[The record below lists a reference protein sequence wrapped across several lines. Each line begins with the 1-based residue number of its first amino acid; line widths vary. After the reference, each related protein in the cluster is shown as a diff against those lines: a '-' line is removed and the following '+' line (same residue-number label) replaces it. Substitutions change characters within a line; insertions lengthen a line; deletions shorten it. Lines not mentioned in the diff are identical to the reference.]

1 MMYAD
6 KRYRDMQTSSQPPSI
21 DDGVTETWLA
31 VLESAAFWPHV
42 EDALGVIALV
52 LETGPL

>member
-42 EDALGVIALV
+42 KDALGVIALM